1 MSFVPSMIK
10 VVAATVDRVRPAPT
24 GLVVLLYHRVGGRT
38 PVRVDLPTPA
48 FDAQI
53 AELAESGA
61 VLAIDEAV
69 RRLAAGEDL
78 AGRCV
83 VTFDD
88 GTADVVDEALP
99 VLERHRVPATLYL
112 ATRHIDEGV
121 DFPDDGQPASWAALR
136 GAVESGLVT
145 IGSHTHSHAL
155 LDRLPVDQI
164 ADELDRSIEL
174 IGQHLDVS
182 ADHFAYPKALPPS
195 ADADRLVRERFV
207 SASLAGTRGNP
218 VGTDLHRLHRSPVQ
232 TTDQMSWFRHK
243 AAGGLRFEDDLRR
256 VVNRRRYAGATS

>member
-1 MSFVPSMIK
+1 MAGIWSRLAGLAMSGRFTRRSVEPSLGGSGLMTDRELPIMRGQRRSELSFVPSMIR
-10 VVAATVDRVRPAPT
+10 VVAPTVDRVRPAPA
-24 GLVVLLYHRVGGRT
+24 GIVVLLYHRVGGRT

-48 FDAQI
+48 FDAQL

-61 VLAIDEAV
+61 VLAIDE
-69 RRLAAGEDL
+69 
-78 AGRCV
+78 
-83 VTFDD
+83 
-88 GTADVVDEALP
+88 
-99 VLERHRVPATLYL
+99 
-112 ATRHIDEGV
+112 GV
-121 DFPDDGQPASWAALR
+121 DFPDEGQPASWAALQ

-207 SASLAGTRGNP
+207 SASLAGTRGNS
-218 VGTDLHRLHRSPVQ
+218 VGTDLHCLHRSPVQ